1 MIGFIFFYE
10 KFYELRSF
18 LHDNF
23 LNHKAKD
30 VFIVEAIFFLQ
41 DVYEGFNHV
50 VCIRCHI
57 AETDQ
62 NIQFDWFFDG
72 KGVWMQF
79 EKNFF
84 LVVLIIFGFES
95 FALPGL
101 IHGQWFN
108 FYSV

>member
-1 MIGFIFFYE
+1 
-10 KFYELRSF
+10 
-18 LHDNF
+18 
-23 LNHKAKD
+23 
-30 VFIVEAIFFLQ
+30 
-41 DVYEGFNHV
+41 
-50 VCIRCHI
+50 
-57 AETDQ
+57 
-62 NIQFDWFFDG
+62 
-72 KGVWMQF
+72 VWMQF